1 MFDALER
8 CKSDPYRRAFAAV
21 TETGDLDASPA
32 TLAAE
37 HCETELEATRVSA
50 AAKRV
55 IERVAM
61 THPTGVLTNGAGHQ
75 QRAKLER
82 HGLEAV
88 VDAVIVSGDVG
99 MRKPDRRIFDRAR
112 RALPADDYVYVGD
125 SYEEDIVGARD
136 AGFRT
141 VYVVEDGGK
150 GAATD
155 AADAVVSSVDDLLEP
170 DLLPEPIRRPFELPK
185 S

>member
-1 MFDALER
+1 M
-8 CKSDPYRRAFAAV
+8 
-21 TETGDLDASPA
+21 
-32 TLAAE
+32 
-37 HCETELEATRVSA
+37 SA